1 MWCNYLN
8 ALSLLRKENKELG
21 WILGTYFPYRP
32 ASWTKDILDYRPMRS
47 STSKSTFIGKNQ
59 VLQQKTTPSDIGHDD
74 LKSIMSIIRAKNVMS
89 LFLEELVAHGE
100 EGDGEAG
107 AEEDDEVE
115 GQLVP
120 GGKIEV
126 LLLLLPEEV
135 RHSWFSI
142 MPNKLPRVLAP
153 LLMQM

>member
-1 MWCNYLN
+1 MLCLYL
-8 ALSLLRKENKELG
+8 RVENIELG
-21 WILGTYFPYRP
+21 WILGTHFPYRP
-32 ASWTKDILDYRPMRS
+32 ASWTKDILDCRPMRS

-120 GGKIEV
+120 GEKIEV
-126 LLLLLPEEV
+126 QLVPGEGC
-135 RHSWFSI
+135 
-142 MPNKLPRVLAP
+142 
-153 LLMQM
+153 

>member
-1 MWCNYLN
+1 M
-8 ALSLLRKENKELG
+8 
-21 WILGTYFPYRP
+21 ILGTYFPYRP
-32 ASWTKDILDYRPMRS
+32 ASWTKDILDCRTMRS

-74 LKSIMSIIRAKNVMS
+74 LKSIMSIIRAKKLMS

-120 GGKIEV
+120 GGKIKV
-126 LLLLLPEEV
+126 QLLPEEKCQSTRWV
-135 RHSWFSI
+135 I
-142 MPNKLPRVLAP
+142 E
-153 LLMQM
+153 QQ

>member
-1 MWCNYLN
+1 
-8 ALSLLRKENKELG
+8 
-21 WILGTYFPYRP
+21 
-32 ASWTKDILDYRPMRS
+32 MRS

-74 LKSIMSIIRAKNVMS
+74 LKSIMSIIRAKKLMN

-107 AEEDDEVE
+107 AEEDDEVK

-120 GGKIEV
+120 GGKIKV
-126 LLLLLPEEV
+126 QLLPEEKCRSTRWV
-135 RHSWFSI
+135 VKQQSI
-142 MPNKLPRVLAP
+142 L
-153 LLMQM
+153 

>member
-1 MWCNYLN
+1 
-8 ALSLLRKENKELG
+8 
-21 WILGTYFPYRP
+21 
-32 ASWTKDILDYRPMRS
+32 MRS

-74 LKSIMSIIRAKNVMS
+74 LKSIMSIIRAKKLMS

-120 GGKIEV
+120 GGKIEIK
-126 LLLLLPEEV
+126 LLPGEKCQSTSGGDRTAVDFVELKLEAPVVDREGEV
-135 RHSWFSI
+135 VARSWEAITTASR
-142 MPNKLPRVLAP
+142 MG
-153 LLMQM
+153 

>member
-32 ASWTKDILDYRPMRS
+32 ASWTKDILDCRLMRD

-74 LKSIMSIIRAKNVMS
+74 LKSIMSIIRAKKC
-89 LFLEELVAHGE
+89 
-100 EGDGEAG
+100 
-107 AEEDDEVE
+107 DEF
-115 GQLVP
+115 
-120 GGKIEV
+120 I
-126 LLLLLPEEV
+126 
-135 RHSWFSI
+135 S
-142 MPNKLPRVLAP
+142 
-153 LLMQM
+153 

>member
-1 MWCNYLN
+1 MQYLN
-8 ALSLLRKENKELG
+8 ALSLLTIENIEIG

-32 ASWTKDILDYRPMRS
+32 ASWTKDILDCRPMRS

-74 LKSIMSIIRAKNVMS
+74 LKKYHVHYQSKKNVMS

-107 AEEDDEVE
+107 TEEDDEVE

-126 LLLLLPEEV
+126 KLLPGEGC
-135 RHSWFSI
+135 
-142 MPNKLPRVLAP
+142 
-153 LLMQM
+153 